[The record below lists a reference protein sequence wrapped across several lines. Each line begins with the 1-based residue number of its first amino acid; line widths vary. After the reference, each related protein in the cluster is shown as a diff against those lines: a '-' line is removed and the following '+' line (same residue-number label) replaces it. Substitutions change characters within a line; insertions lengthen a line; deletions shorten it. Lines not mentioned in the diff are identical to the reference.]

1 MRILLAIDD
10 SECST
15 AAVKA
20 VIDQFRPA
28 HTQVTVLHADDW
40 PNGMPPSMAFAEGS
54 SAAHSILALHKLRRS
69 NAAALLESV
78 AEQLRLAGFT
88 VAASLRDGD
97 PRHTIV
103 DCAREWRADLIVL
116 GSHGKKGLDRCWA
129 VCRTAWRDMP
139 RAPSRSYTPD
149 PRRRSW
155 RLIESKNPSR
165 S

>member
-10 SECST
+10 SEGST

-78 AEQLRLAGFT
+78 AEQLRRAGFT

-103 DCAREWRADLIVL
+103 DCGAPISSSWVRAARR
-116 GSHGKKGLDRCWA
+116 GSTGCWA
-129 VCRTAWRDMP
+129 VCRTAWRDRP
-139 RAPSRSYTPD
+139 RAPSRSYAPD

-165 S
+165 